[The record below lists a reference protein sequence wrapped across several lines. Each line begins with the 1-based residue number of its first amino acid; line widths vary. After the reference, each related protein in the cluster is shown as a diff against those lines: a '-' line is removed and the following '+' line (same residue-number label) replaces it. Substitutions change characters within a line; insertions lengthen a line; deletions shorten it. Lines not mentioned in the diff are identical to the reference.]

1 MPHLLRAT
9 GILFLPQ
16 SIHSRF
22 PSATSSLAHP
32 FPLNLTFLS
41 FATLVVFSALS
52 CFLLSLLTRS
62 FALAPLQLL
71 LPQSLIAT
79 LHKAVELLHRPPP
92 LSRLPSDAFHPAMSS
107 GDCSRSKYSMN
118 SHRGGGDCIK

>member
-9 GILFLPQ
+9 GIPFLPQ

-41 FATLVVFSALS
+41 FATLTIFSPLS

-62 FALAPLQLL
+62 FALAPLLLL

-79 LHKAVELLHRPPP
+79 LHKAVELLHHPPP
-92 LSRLPSDAFHPAMSS
+92 LSRLPSDTFHL
-107 GDCSRSKYSMN
+107 RYVF
-118 SHRGGGDCIK
+118 R

>member
-22 PSATSSLAHP
+22 PSATSALAHP
-32 FPLNLTFLS
+32 VPLSLTFLS
-41 FATLVVFSALS
+41 FATLAVFSALS
-52 CFLLSLLTRS
+52 CFLLTLLTRS
-62 FALAPLQLL
+62 FALAPLLLL

-79 LHKAVELLHRPPP
+79 LHKAVEQLHLPPA
-92 LSRLPSDAFHPAMSS
+92 LSRLPSDAFHLHYIF
-107 GDCSRSKYSMN
+107 R
-118 SHRGGGDCIK
+118 